1 MTSIEK
7 RNSSVDR
14 SSARHT
20 SQGKGSPVD
29 SGAAEAANDRSNADK
44 KNMTEREKL

>member
-7 RNSSVDR
+7 RNSTVDR
-14 SSARHT
+14 SSARQT
-20 SQGKGSPVD
+20 NQGKGSPVD
-29 SGAAEAANDRSNADK
+29 TRAAESANRSNADK

>member
-20 SQGKGSPVD
+20 NQGKGSPVD
-29 SGAAEAANDRSNADK
+29 TNAAEAANRSNAEK